1 MSRSFYRF
9 ILFCIL
15 LGFFLMIGMRKQTRY
30 FLGSES
36 SDEVIDTI
44 KPVIK
49 PDTVS
54 SVIKIENGVRNV
66 DKNRILKK

>member
-1 MSRSFYRF
+1 
-9 ILFCIL
+9 
-15 LGFFLMIGMRKQTRY
+15 MRKQTRY